1 MRAPT
6 LSALLLLAA
15 CPADGG
21 STDATG
27 TTTASTATDPTGEPR
42 TTGTTADPTT
52 GDPTTGGPTTGD
64 PTSDPAT
71 TSTTAE
77 PTTADPTTAEPTT
90 GDATTADATTG
101 TTGEPAG
108 LPGDVLDLSNW
119 KLTLPIDTD
128 HPGSPDE
135 IEQPE
140 LATFV
145 DPLYYHLNDALD
157 GVVFRAHTG
166 GDTTDN
172 SGYPR
177 SELREMTD
185 DGAEEAAWS
194 SGVGTHRMD
203 IDQKITHLPV
213 AKPHI
218 VVGQIH
224 DDQDDVIVFRLE
236 DTKLFIDLNGEDGPT
251 LDPDYTLGKR
261 FTVAFEV
268 SDDHVDCYYNGDLV
282 YTHEQAFT
290 GAYFKAG
297 AYVQSSCQGDKQVPD
312 EECDA
317 YGEVEIYGLSVTHQ

>member
-1 MRAPT
+1 MQHRRHAPWW
-6 LSALLLLAA
+6 LSLCLA
-15 CPADGG
+15 C
-21 STDATG
+21 
-27 TTTASTATDPTGEPR
+27 TTAPGDTTEADTTS
-42 TTGTTADPTT
+42 TTGDTTTADPSTGASPTT
-52 GDPTTGGPTTGD
+52 APDPTTGTD
-64 PTSDPAT
+64 AT
-71 TSTTAE
+71 TDATTTAD

-101 TTGEPAG
+101 TTGEPAR

-236 DTKLFIDLNGEDGPT
+236 DTRLFIDLNGEDGPT